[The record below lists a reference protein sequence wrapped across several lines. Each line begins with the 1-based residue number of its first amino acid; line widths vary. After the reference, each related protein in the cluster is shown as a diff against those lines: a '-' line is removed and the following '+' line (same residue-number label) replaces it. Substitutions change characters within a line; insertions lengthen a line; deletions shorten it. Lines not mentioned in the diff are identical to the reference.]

1 MPDEQKEITPAQSA
15 DVKTETIK
23 KILENLRDQVAT
35 ALSLLDVGPKTIENL
50 SDFAAKQPNPDAHLD
65 FGFKVV
71 EGVFD
76 GEQMVGSDGQKY
88 SVPAN
93 YASKSKMVEGD
104 FLKVTIKPNG
114 AFLFKQIGPI
124 ERERKVGQ
132 LAEDPDSH
140 EYGALVG
147 SKLYRILKASV
158 SYYKGAIGDEVI
170 LLVPKNNPSRWGA
183 VDNIIKRVA

>member
-1 MPDEQKEITPAQSA
+1 MPEEQKPIAPQESA
-15 DVKTETIK
+15 DAKTETIK
-23 KILENLRDQVAT
+23 KILENMRDSIAT
-35 ALSLLDVGPKTIENL
+35 ALSLLDVGPKQIDNL
-50 SDFAAKQPNPDAHLD
+50 GEFASKQPSLELGFDV
-65 FGFKVV
+65 GFKVV

-76 GEQMVGSDGQKY
+76 GEQMIGSDGGKY

-93 YASKSKMVEGD
+93 YASKSKLVEGD
-104 FLKVTIKPNG
+104 LMKLTIKPNG

-158 SYYKGAIGDEVI
+158 SYYKGSIGDEVI
-170 LLVPKNNPSRWGA
+170 LLVPKNNPSRWAA
-183 VDNIIKRVA
+183 VDNIIKRA